1 MKRKAIFGAVIT
13 ALICV
18 CIALN
23 AKILEPTDFTGAWYR
38 AEDGMLYIFEDG
50 IIKCADK
57 EIIMLDNAVFS
68 GAYTF
73 AKDKEILNGY
83 YKKALPLLEKL
94 RQLQPEK
101 YELWLANLTNC
112 YYNLNMTAELKEI
125 EKLQESLGY

>member
-1 MKRKAIFGAVIT
+1 MKGYIAQGEFERDEKNMADLDTAIEWYKKTLEADDKYQT
-13 ALICV
+13 ALANLGRCYLQKAQIYNNE
-18 CIALN
+18 N
-23 AKILEPTDFTGAWYR
+23 ASTN
-38 AEDGMLYIFEDG
+38 
-50 IIKCADK
+50 IKDK
-57 EIIMLDNAVFS
+57 KKL
-68 GAYTF
+68 